1 MTPALSEFLS
11 TPWALEPSR
20 LAFVASLL
28 VRQQAGG
35 SVATGRALD
44 VKALFKSSQRDL
56 SRGVSDGI
64 VALPLYGVVTQRGGS
79 GLDALFGTSLT
90 STQAFTKAFRGALG
104 DDFVRSILIDIDSPG
119 GSVYGVGELAAEIY
133 AARDKKP
140 IVAVANSLAAS
151 AAYWIGSSAGEF
163 YVTPGGETGSIGVY
177 SAHEDYSKHLDQ
189 LGVKTSVISAGKYKS
204 EGNFFEPLSGDARKF
219 MQSRVDD
226 YYADFTKSVARG
238 RGVSVGRVTSG
249 MGQGR
254 VLGAD
259 QALGE
264 GMIDGVMTFDQ
275 VLAKLGRTAALG
287 ARPRLARAQLELEAL
302 AGSSSAPAADSKAR
316 KKASKAFE
324 ERQREIDRLI

>member
-1 MTPALSEFLS
+1 
-11 TPWALEPSR
+11 
-20 LAFVASLL
+20 V
-28 VRQQAGG
+28 
-35 SVATGRALD
+35 VATGRAPNMT
-44 VKALFKSSQRDL
+44 ALLRDQQRTL

-64 VALPLYGVVTQRGGS
+64 AALPLYGVITQRGGS
-79 GLDALFGTSLT
+79 GLDSLFGTSLT
-90 STQAFTKAFRGALG
+90 STQAFTNAFRSALE
-104 DDFVRSILIDIDSPG
+104 DPSVRSILIDVDSPG
-119 GSVYGVGELAAEIY
+119 GSVYGVGELAAEIQ
-133 AARDKKP
+133 AARGTKP

-151 AAYWIGSSAGEF
+151 AAYWIGSSASEL
-163 YVTPGGETGSIGVY
+163 YVTPGGEVGSIGVY

-238 RGVSVGRVTSG
+238 RGVSVGQVKNG

-264 GMIDGVMTFDQ
+264 QMIDGVLTFDQ
-275 VLAKLGRTAALG
+275 VLQKLGR
-287 ARPRLARAQLELEAL
+287 R
-302 AGSSSAPAADSKAR
+302 SSALRVAQAN
-316 KKASKAFE
+316 
-324 ERQREIDRLI
+324 RQRELEILAAQGLPGRNEWDS